1 MTSSHEEQMI
11 ELFGLNKEEKI
22 LHEFKSSLVET
33 VPILGDLYLTD
44 NYICFYSNLFFFN
57 RNISIPLNEITQ
69 LSLNKAN
76 IEIKSKDKN
85 YSFSSTEEITLIFE
99 KMKSKC
105 HSYNEAYR
113 IKNDLIPIII
123 IDSEN
128 TDNEDLISRQ
138 TTASSNFSHS
148 PSKEILNDILEEN
161 EEEIKFVPIEQDV
174 DIEICRKIID
184 ISPSDL
190 FNKYFCNSN
199 PETCHEKYF
208 EWVGDHTNIKISDW
222 EKIET
227 DEKSNLEK
235 FKKTES
241 FSLAL
246 HGVPLVDH
254 SEISKT
260 SIYYIDND
268 GTFYISDSSKSGG
281 IPFADC
287 FTIESKIELH
297 PYMKGT
303 KTVYRTYVR
312 TNLLK
317 STFFKPLLIS
327 QTKTSYT
334 NEVNKWLEFIQE
346 KGEKIEG
353 DYIYKPKKTETFI
366 LGSDSNNS
374 DKEKTPLLNE
384 TETEKEKEKNNE
396 ECNIGYK
403 EFTDNCKCIYEKTF
417 KKTNN
422 KNVIVFGF
430 SLLLFILLI
439 IIIKKMMK

>member
-190 FNKYFCNSN
+190 FNKYFVIQILK
-199 PETCHEKYF
+199 HVMK
-208 EWVGDHTNIKISDW
+208 NIL
-222 EKIET
+222 
-227 DEKSNLEK
+227 N
-235 FKKTES
+235 
-241 FSLAL
+241 
-246 HGVPLVDH
+246 G
-254 SEISKT
+254 SEI
-260 SIYYIDND
+260 
-268 GTFYISDSSKSGG
+268 
-281 IPFADC
+281 IP
-287 FTIESKIELH
+287 I
-297 PYMKGT
+297 
-303 KTVYRTYVR
+303 
-312 TNLLK
+312 
-317 STFFKPLLIS
+317 
-327 QTKTSYT
+327 
-334 NEVNKWLEFIQE
+334 
-346 KGEKIEG
+346 
-353 DYIYKPKKTETFI
+353 
-366 LGSDSNNS
+366 
-374 DKEKTPLLNE
+374 
-384 TETEKEKEKNNE
+384 
-396 ECNIGYK
+396 
-403 EFTDNCKCIYEKTF
+403 
-417 KKTNN
+417 
-422 KNVIVFGF
+422 
-430 SLLLFILLI
+430 
-439 IIIKKMMK
+439 